1 MYNKLATPTGAAE
14 MRGTVDFT
22 NATQFTLAEK
32 GHSLIAVLD
41 TPIMMDAIKAKYSSG
56 PNQDDN
62 LVNVITNFPKI
73 IESEFKGLDGL
84 DDMTA
89 DSMEVSD
96 NITTLEVLGAVNY
109 ATNQE
114 ITMRFT
120 EKAGRTLTK
129 YATTYLTGIRDP
141 RTRVK
146 TYKGC
151 IAGSG
156 ETAYARTDLAEGKY
170 TITPGFDKEIFT
182 FLYIIPDNTWTR
194 VENAYLL
201 TNAQLTKA
209 PYSSLDNFDK
219 GDIGL
224 VEIDLTFKTFVIANN
239 ENVYAMAQQ
248 FLNDFVSREKYTAG
262 AWNIDSDTLQY
273 TVFGK
278 VATNNVIGK
287 TAAGA
292 TKVDGS
298 TTT

>member
-1 MYNKLATPTGAAE
+1 MYENLATPKGAAE

-22 NATQFTLAEK
+22 DAGQFTLAEK

-41 TPIMMDAIKAKYSSG
+41 TPIMMDAIKCKYDKEGDS
-56 PNQDDN
+56 N
-62 LVNVITNFPKI
+62 LVKVINNFPKI

-151 IAGSG
+151 VAGSG
-156 ETAYARTDLAEGKY
+156 DTPTITPTKDNY
-170 TITPGFDKEIFT
+170 TIEPGFDKEIFT

-224 VEIDLTFKTFVIANN
+224 VEVDLSFKTFVIANN
-239 ENVYAMAQQ
+239 KTVYKMAQQ
-248 FLNDFVSREKYTAG
+248 FLNDFVSREKYTKG

-273 TVFGK
+273 NVFDQVYK
-278 VATNNVIGK
+278 DSKIET
-287 TAAGA
+287 TAAEA
-292 TKVDGS
+292 KKVS
-298 TTT
+298 K